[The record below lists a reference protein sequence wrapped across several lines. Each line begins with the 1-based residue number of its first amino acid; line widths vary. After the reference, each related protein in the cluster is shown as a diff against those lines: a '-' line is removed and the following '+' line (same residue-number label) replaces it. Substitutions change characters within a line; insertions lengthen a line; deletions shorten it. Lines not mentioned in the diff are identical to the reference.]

1 MKKKEY
7 KEPSIRVVKL
17 EHTSSIL
24 AGSQTPSGYSV
35 NYKDEDGDE
44 GVSTV
49 QNTIWDR

>member
-24 AGSQTPSGYSV
+24 AGSQTSGYSV